1 MNRGSPR
8 NVVAGWGSANLDK
21 VIEKY
26 ERELREVEEE
36 KVVKMARRR
45 EEEEAA
51 RQELLAKRNEQR
63 SR

>member
-1 MNRGSPR
+1 M
-8 NVVAGWGSANLDK
+8 AGWGSANLDK

-45 EEEEAA
+45 QDEEAA
-51 RQELLAKRNEQR
+51 RQERLAKKNEQR
-63 SR
+63 TR